1 MPYTNGVHPRL
12 ARAPPVRCAAMVHD
26 GEEGEEG
33 EEADDPQATLGPE
46 ERLRLIMS
54 GDAAFLRAEMERLRA
69 ERAPA
74 LSDSDLLP
82 RRGEGVSTST
92 WRTEPHD
99 DNERG

>member
-1 MPYTNGVHPRL
+1 MAYIRGW
-12 ARAPPVRCAAMVHD
+12 PVRHRYVAAAMAHD
-26 GEEGEEG
+26 GEDG
-33 EEADDPQATLGPE
+33 EEADDPQAPLGPE

-99 DNERG
+99 DNERA